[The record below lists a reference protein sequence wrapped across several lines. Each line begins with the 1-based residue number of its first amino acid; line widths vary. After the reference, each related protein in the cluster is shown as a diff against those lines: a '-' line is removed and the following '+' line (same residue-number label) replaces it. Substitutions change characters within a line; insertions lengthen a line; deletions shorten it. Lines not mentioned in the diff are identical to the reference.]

1 MKTLG
6 ILGGMGPKATSVLYD
21 RIVDHTD
28 AHTDQEHINT
38 IILSDGS
45 IPDRTVAIVS
55 GDTAGCRR
63 ALVNGAKKLE
73 AMGAEVIIM
82 PCNTAHYFIEDIQ
95 EALKPETRVLNMNRL
110 AVNDALAVCSTGE
123 GSADSSEDSAYS
135 YPRIGIMATD
145 GTLATGLY
153 DNSVTAAGAGPVAP
167 SEGPQEE
174 LMSLI
179 YADIKAGLPGDQSKF
194 ESCVN
199 DLSGRTDAVILACTE
214 LSVYKEENP
223 LPPNYIDAMDSLVRA
238 AIIEC
243 GAVYK

>member
-55 GDTAGCRR
+55 GDTAGCRK
-63 ALVNGAKKLE
+63 ALVDGALKLE

-82 PCNTAHYFIEDIQ
+82 PCNTAHYFIDDIKDAVS
-95 EALKPETRVLNMNRL
+95 ENTTVLNMNKL
-110 AVNDALAVCSTGE
+110 AVQDAMALCDTDIRE
-123 GSADSSEDSAYS
+123 
-135 YPRIGIMATD
+135 PRIGIMATD

-153 DNSVTAAGAGPVAP
+153 DSIVEECGAVPVAP
-167 SEGPQEE
+167 HEDEQEE

-179 YADIKAGLPGDQSKF
+179 YDDIKAGLDGDTAKF
-194 ESCVN
+194 GRCMD
-199 DLSGRTDAVILACTE
+199 DLGGRTDAVILACTE

-223 LPPNYIDAMDSLVRA
+223 LPPNYIDAMDSLVKA
-238 AIIEC
+238 AILEC
-243 GAVYK
+243 GAIYK

>member
-38 IILSDGS
+38 IILSEGS

-63 ALVNGAKKLE
+63 ALVEGAKKLK
-73 AMGAEVIIM
+73 AMGADVIIM

-95 EALKPETRVLNMNRL
+95 AAVSPDTRVLNMNKL
-110 AVNDALAVCSTGE
+110 AVRDALSLCDPE
-123 GSADSSEDSAYS
+123 ISE
-135 YPRIGIMATD
+135 PRIGIMATD

-153 DNSVTAAGAGPVAP
+153 DRIVTECGAVPVTP
-167 SEGPQEE
+167 SEVSQEQ

-179 YADIKAGLPGDQSKF
+179 YADIKAGLKGDRVKF
-194 ESCVN
+194 ESCTS
-199 DLSGRTDAVILACTE
+199 DLAGRTDAVILACTE

-223 LPPNYIDAMDSLVRA
+223 LPPNYIDAMDSLVKA

>member
-55 GDTAGCRR
+55 GDTADCRR
-63 ALVNGAKKLE
+63 ALVEGARKLE

-82 PCNTAHYFIEDIQ
+82 PCNTAHYFIDDIQ
-95 EALKPETRVLNMNRL
+95 QAVSDNITVLNMNRL
-110 AVNDALAVCSTGE
+110 AVEDALALCDPSV
-123 GSADSSEDSAYS
+123 SE
-135 YPRIGIMATD
+135 PRIGIMATD

-153 DNSVTAAGAGPVAP
+153 DSIVSECGAVPVSP
-167 SEGPQEE
+167 DEKSQEE

-179 YADIKAGLPGDQSKF
+179 YDDIKAGLKGDSSKF
-194 ESCVN
+194 KRCSD
-199 DLSGRTDAVILACTE
+199 DLNGRTDAVILACTE

-223 LPPNYIDAMDSLVRA
+223 LPPNYVDAMDSLVKA
-238 AIIEC
+238 AVTEC
-243 GAVYK
+243 GAAYK

>member
-55 GDTAGCRR
+55 GDTAGCRK
-63 ALVNGAKKLE
+63 ALVDGALKLE

-82 PCNTAHYFIEDIQ
+82 PCNTAHYFIDDIKD
-95 EALKPETRVLNMNRL
+95 AVRGSTTVLNMNKL
-110 AVNDALAVCSTGE
+110 AVQDAMALCD
-123 GSADSSEDSAYS
+123 ADIRE
-135 YPRIGIMATD
+135 PRIGIMATD

-153 DNSVTAAGAGPVAP
+153 DSIVEECGAVPVAP
-167 SEGPQEE
+167 REEPQEE

-179 YADIKAGLPGDQSKF
+179 YDDIKAGLDGDTAKF
-194 ESCVN
+194 DRCMD

-223 LPPNYIDAMDSLVRA
+223 LPPNYIDAMDSLVKA
-238 AIIEC
+238 AILEC
-243 GAVYK
+243 GAIYK

>member
-55 GDTAGCRR
+55 GDTADCRR
-63 ALVNGAKKLE
+63 ALVEGARKLE

-82 PCNTAHYFIEDIQ
+82 PCNTAHYFIDDIQ
-95 EALKPETRVLNMNRL
+95 QAVSDNITVLNMNRL
-110 AVNDALAVCSTGE
+110 AVEDALALCDPSV
-123 GSADSSEDSAYS
+123 SE
-135 YPRIGIMATD
+135 PRIGIMATD

-153 DNSVTAAGAGPVAP
+153 DSIV
-167 SEGPQEE
+167 S
-174 LMSLI
+174 
-179 YADIKAGLPGDQSKF
+179 
-194 ESCVN
+194 
-199 DLSGRTDAVILACTE
+199 
-214 LSVYKEENP
+214 
-223 LPPNYIDAMDSLVRA
+223 
-238 AIIEC
+238 EC
-243 GAVYK
+243 GAVPVSPDEKS